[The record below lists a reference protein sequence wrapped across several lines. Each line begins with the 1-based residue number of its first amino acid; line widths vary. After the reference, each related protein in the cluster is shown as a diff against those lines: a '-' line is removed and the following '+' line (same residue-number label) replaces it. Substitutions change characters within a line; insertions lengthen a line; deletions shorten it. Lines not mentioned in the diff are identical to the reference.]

1 MKKQRMN
8 SMPRTLACIAIAITL
23 AYSAIVSA
31 ASVDNGSGD
40 AEQEPYQT
48 YTHCVREGETIW
60 SIAGQVCKNDQDIRH
75 VMYQI
80 QQDNGIGHNDDIKPG
95 QQLIIR
101 Y

>member
-23 AYSAIVSA
+23 AYSAIVYA
-31 ASVDNGSGD
+31 GSGD

-60 SIAGQVCKNDQDIRH
+60 SIAGQDARMIRISGMSCTRFSRTTGLAITMISNQDSS
-75 VMYQI
+75 
-80 QQDNGIGHNDDIKPG
+80 
-95 QQLIIR
+95 
-101 Y
+101 

>member
-23 AYSAIVSA
+23 AYSAIVYA
-31 ASVDNGSGD
+31 GSGD

-48 YTHCVREGETIW
+48 YTHYVREGETIW
-60 SIAGQVCKNDQDIRH
+60 SIAGQVCKKDLDIRH

-95 QQLIIR
+95 QRLIIR